1 MNTGY
6 GSTLTSVSKINE
18 SVLEKKAISEYGKKR
33 IDNEILFY
41 QEITSNNIKFPMP
54 RILNIYDYKFR
65 MEYLNNY
72 ITYQQYL
79 EKGNN
84 LEINKIFNDFKLL
97 HQLKKEISKEF
108 FIENLKTETYIK
120 VKERYQEISE
130 LVKKYS
136 FIKKVN
142 GIKILNLDFI
152 LNFIEK
158 WIDDYVE
165 LIDCEKIYYYPVHGD
180 PQLNNIL
187 INEETKDIKYIDP
200 KGSFGK
206 SDFYGMKEYDYA
218 KFYFGLGGYSY
229 FDLKEVKKLD
239 IDKDNINIDIKSFDS
254 LHESKYDFK
263 EVNLI
268 NIFIISIW
276 LGNAHCF
283 KDNEFKAI
291 ESFYFAIYLS
301 TKLIK
306 SI

>member
-6 GSTLTSVSKINE
+6 GSTLTSVNKISDN
-18 SVLEKKAISEYGKKR
+18 VLEKNAISEYGKKR

-41 QEITSNNIKFPMP
+41 QEIVNNKIKFPIP
-54 RILNIYDYKFR
+54 QLLSISNNKFT

-79 EKGNN
+79 EKGNAI
-84 LEINKIFNDFKLL
+84 ETEQIFLDFKLL
-97 HQLKKEISKEF
+97 HTLEKKVSKDF

-120 VKERYQEISE
+120 VRERYQEISE
-130 LVKKYS
+130 LVKRYS
-136 FIKKVN
+136 HIKKVN
-142 GIKILNLDFI
+142 GIEILSLDYI
-152 LNFIEK
+152 LNFIEEWINK
-158 WIDDYVE
+158 YIESIDDY
-165 LIDCEKIYYYPVHGD
+165 IYYPFHGD

-187 INEETKDIKYIDP
+187 INEGTNKIKYIDP
-200 KGSFGK
+200 KGNFGK
-206 SDFYGMKEYDYA
+206 SNFYGMKEYDYA

-239 IDKDNINIDIKSFDS
+239 IDEDNLTINIKSFQ
-254 LHESKYDFK
+254 EYDFK

-283 KDNEFKAI
+283 KNNEFKAI
-291 ESFYFAIYLS
+291 ESFYYSLYIS
-301 TKLIK
+301 TRLVKNI
-306 SI
+306 